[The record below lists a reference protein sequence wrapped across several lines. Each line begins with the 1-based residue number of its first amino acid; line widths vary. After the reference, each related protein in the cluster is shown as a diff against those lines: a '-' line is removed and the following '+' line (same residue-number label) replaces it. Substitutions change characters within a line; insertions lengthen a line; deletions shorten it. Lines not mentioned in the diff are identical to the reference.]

1 MTALSPD
8 RLFFVFVAGWV
19 LVVVAASVVAWRADV
34 ATKRRWHPRLVF
46 ASAILLV
53 AFASLV
59 VPPSYLLLVAP
70 AAGLIAWMNLRM
82 TKFCDA
88 CGASLFNRSLR
99 LPMRF
104 CQVCGAPLKRVVE
117 TPS

>member
-1 MTALSPD
+1 LPPEQ
-8 RLFFVFVAGWV
+8 RFVLFVAAWV
-19 LVVVAASVVAWRADV
+19 ALVLGAASLSWRADV
-34 ATKRRWHPRLVF
+34 AGKRRWHPRLVV

-53 AFASLV
+53 AFASLI

-70 AAGLIAWMNLRM
+70 AAALIAWMNLRM

-104 CQVCGAPLKRVVE
+104 CQVCGASLERVVE